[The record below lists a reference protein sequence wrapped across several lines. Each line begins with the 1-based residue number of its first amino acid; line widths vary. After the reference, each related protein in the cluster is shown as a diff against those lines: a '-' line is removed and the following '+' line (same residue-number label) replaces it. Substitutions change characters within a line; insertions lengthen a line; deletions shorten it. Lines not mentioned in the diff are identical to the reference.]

1 MAKKSNTNELA
12 ANLKRTIKRNRI
24 DFIPSGQAEE
34 IVREL
39 ANKIANIPV
48 LAIEANPFNPRTD
61 FKQSALE
68 ELAAS
73 LRVHGLVQPI
83 TVRSMPSGRY
93 QIISGERRWR
103 ASQLAGLEEIPAYI
117 RAVDND
123 QEMLEMALVENIQ
136 RENLNP
142 MEVAITY
149 SRLKKECQLTD
160 DDLAMRLGK
169 GRATITNKLGLLRLY
184 EPVQIALREGQIS
197 EGHAKAIK
205 GMEESEKQKFVLE
218 NVLEN
223 DLSVRATEQFV
234 AAMKK
239 GGKKRPAK
247 RAKSQ
252 QYANELRQMEN
263 QLSEFFGVKVQLQ
276 SNDKGKGKITIPF
289 TNFRKLEEL
298 IDRLK

>member
-234 AAMKK
+234 AALKK